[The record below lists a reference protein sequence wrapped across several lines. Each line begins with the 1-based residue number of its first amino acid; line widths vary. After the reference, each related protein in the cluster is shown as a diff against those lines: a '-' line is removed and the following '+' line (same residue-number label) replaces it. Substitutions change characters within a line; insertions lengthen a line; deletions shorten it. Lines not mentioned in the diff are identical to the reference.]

1 MEMERVLKLKKNES
15 TFAKKN
21 IHGLRVVSNKNVITK
36 QETPHFL
43 KDFEKIVQEEMQKS
57 SYCIGRITA
66 DIIGYNKE
74 LRFQL
79 RALKEL
85 WRLVPP
91 SKDREARAVKIM
103 DKIAA
108 TREAIKEGEECILLI
123 TRRALLLQEELGVLS
138 LSHYH

>member
-1 MEMERVLKLKKNES
+1 MEQIMKLKKNES
-15 TFAKKN
+15 TFAKRDT
-21 IHGLRVVSNKNVITK
+21 HGLRLVSNNAVVTK
-36 QETPHFL
+36 QETSSFL
-43 KDFEKIVQEEMQKS
+43 KDLEKIVQEEMQKS
-57 SYCIGRITA
+57 SYCIGRMND
-66 DIIGYNKE
+66 DIIGYSKE

-91 SKDREARAVKIM
+91 SKNREARAVKIM

-108 TREAIKEGEECILLI
+108 SREAIKEAEECILLI

-138 LSHYH
+138 LSHSH